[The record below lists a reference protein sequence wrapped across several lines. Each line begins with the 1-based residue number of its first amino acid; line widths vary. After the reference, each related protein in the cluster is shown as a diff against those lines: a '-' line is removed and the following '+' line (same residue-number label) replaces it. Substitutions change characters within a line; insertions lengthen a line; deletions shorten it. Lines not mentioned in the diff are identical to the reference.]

1 MSFLG
6 RLDIVEK
13 VDPEIAQ
20 LILKELDRQA
30 YGINLIASENYADE
44 AVIQVQAS
52 VLTNKYAEGY
62 PGKRY
67 YSGCEIYDQIE
78 RIAIER
84 AKRLFKAEHANVQPH
99 SGSQANLAVYLAF
112 LKPGDTVLAMDLAHG
127 GHLTHGSPINFSGLI
142 YKFIHYGVDR
152 TTELI
157 DYDQVEKLAAEY
169 KPKMIVAGASAYPRE
184 IDFKRFRE
192 ICDKVGAYLM
202 VDMAHIA
209 GLIAAGLHMNPVPYA
224 DFVTSTTQ
232 KTLKG
237 PRGGFIL
244 CRREYAE
251 AIDRAVFP
259 GVQSGPLMHIIAAK
273 ATAFKLASTEEFKE
287 YQRLIVRDSKAL
299 ASSLSNRG
307 YRIVSG
313 GTDNHLLLVD
323 LRRIGITGKTAQDV
337 LEKVRIYVNKNL
349 IPYDEKP
356 PYIASGIRLGTP
368 CVAARGMKE
377 SEMDLI
383 AGLIDT
389 TLKNRHDSITLKK
402 VEEEVIE
409 ICRKFP
415 IYGGWT

>member
-1 MSFLG
+1 MSFL
-6 RLDIVEK
+6 RKLDLVEK
-13 VDPEIAQ
+13 VDPEIAK
-20 LILKELDRQA
+20 LVLKELDRQS

-44 AVIQVQAS
+44 AVIQVQAT

-62 PGKRY
+62 PGRRY
-67 YSGCEIYDQIE
+67 YSGCEVYDEIE
-78 RIAIER
+78 RIAVER
-84 AKRLFKAEHANVQPH
+84 AKRLFNAEHANVQPH

-127 GHLTHGSPINFSGLI
+127 GHLTHGSPINFSGVF
-142 YKFIHYGVDR
+142 YKFVHYGVDR

-157 DYDQVEKLAAEY
+157 DYDQVEKLALEY
-169 KPKMIVAGASAYPRE
+169 RPKMIVAGASAYPRE

-244 CRREYAE
+244 CRKEYAE

-259 GVQSGPLMHIIAAK
+259 GTQSGPLMHIIAAK
-273 ATAFKLASTEEFKE
+273 AVAFKLASTEEFRE
-287 YQRLIVRDSKAL
+287 YQRLIVRDAKAL
-299 ASSLSNRG
+299 ASSLASKG

-323 LRRIGITGKTAQDV
+323 LRGVGVSGRLAQDV

-349 IPYDEKP
+349 VPYDEKP
-356 PYIASGIRLGTP
+356 PYVTSGIRLGTP

-377 SEMDLI
+377 PEMDAI
-383 AGLIDT
+383 AELIDVG
-389 TLKNRHDSITLKK
+389 LKNRRDSTMLKK
-402 VEEEVIE
+402 VEERVIE
-409 ICRKFP
+409 LCKKFP
-415 IYGGWT
+415 IYRD

>member
-1 MSFLG
+1 MSFL
-6 RLDIVEK
+6 RKLDLVEK
-13 VDPEIAQ
+13 VDPEIAK
-20 LILKELDRQA
+20 LVLKELDRQS

-44 AVIQVQAS
+44 AVIQVQAT

-62 PGKRY
+62 PGRRY
-67 YSGCEIYDQIE
+67 YSGCEVYDEIE
-78 RIAIER
+78 RIAVER
-84 AKRLFKAEHANVQPH
+84 AKRLFNAEHANVQPH

-127 GHLTHGSPINFSGLI
+127 GHLTHGSPINFSGVF
-142 YKFIHYGVDR
+142 YKFVHYGVDR

-157 DYDQVEKLAAEY
+157 DYDQVEKLALEY
-169 KPKMIVAGASAYPRE
+169 RPKMIVAGASAYPRE

-244 CRREYAE
+244 CRKEYAE

-259 GVQSGPLMHIIAAK
+259 GTQSGPLMHIIAAK
-273 ATAFKLASTEEFKE
+273 AVAFKLASTEEFRE
-287 YQRLIVRDSKAL
+287 YQRLIVRDAKDL
-299 ASSLSNRG
+299 ASSLASKG

-323 LRRIGITGKTAQDV
+323 LRGVGVSGRLAQDV

-349 IPYDEKP
+349 VPYDEKP
-356 PYIASGIRLGTP
+356 PYVTSGIRLGTP

-377 SEMDLI
+377 PEMDAI
-383 AGLIDT
+383 AELIDVG
-389 TLKNRHDSITLKK
+389 LKNRRDSTMLKK
-402 VEEEVIE
+402 VEERVIE
-409 ICRKFP
+409 LCKKFP
-415 IYGGWT
+415 IYRD

>member
-1 MSFLG
+1 MSFL
-6 RLDIVEK
+6 RKLDIVEK
-13 VDPEIAQ
+13 IDPEIAQ
-20 LILKELDRQA
+20 LVLRELDRQV
-30 YGINLIASENYADE
+30 YGLDLIASENYADE

-67 YSGCEIYDQIE
+67 YSGCEIYDRIE
-78 RIAIER
+78 SIAVER
-84 AKRLFKAEHANVQPH
+84 AKRLFNAEHANVQPH

-112 LKPGDTVLAMDLAHG
+112 LKPGDTVLAMDLAQG
-127 GHLTHGSPINFSGLI
+127 GHLTHGSPINFSGMI
-142 YKFIHYGVDR
+142 YKFVHYGVDR

-157 DYDQVEKLAAEY
+157 DYDRVEKLALEY
-169 KPKMIVAGASAYPRE
+169 KPKMVVAGASAYPRE

-192 ICDKVGAYLM
+192 ICDEVGAYLL

-209 GLIAAGLHMNPVPYA
+209 GLIAAGLHMSPVPYA

-244 CRREYAE
+244 CRKEYAE

-259 GVQSGPLMHIIAAK
+259 GTQSGPLMHIIAAK
-273 ATAFKLASTEEFKE
+273 AVAFKLASTEEFKE

-299 ASSLSNRG
+299 ATSLDSRG

-313 GTDNHLLLVD
+313 GTDNHLLLLD
-323 LRRIGITGKTAQDV
+323 LRGVGITGRTAQDV

-349 IPYDEKP
+349 VPYDEKP
-356 PYIASGIRLGTP
+356 PYITSGIRLGTP
-368 CVAARGMKE
+368 CVAARGMRE
-377 SEMDLI
+377 SEMDVI
-383 AGLIDT
+383 ARFIDT
-389 TLKNRHDSITLKK
+389 ALKNRRDSLTLKK
-402 VEEEVIE
+402 IEEEVVE
-409 ICRKFP
+409 LCREFP
-415 IYGGWT
+415 IYGD

>member
-1 MSFLG
+1 MSFL
-6 RLDIVEK
+6 RKLDLVEK
-13 VDPEIAQ
+13 VDPEIAK
-20 LILKELDRQA
+20 LVLKELDRQS

-44 AVIQVQAS
+44 AVIQVQAT

-62 PGKRY
+62 PGRRY
-67 YSGCEIYDQIE
+67 YSGCEVYDEIE
-78 RIAIER
+78 RIAVER
-84 AKRLFKAEHANVQPH
+84 AKCLFNAEHANVQPH

-127 GHLTHGSPINFSGLI
+127 GHLTHGSPINFSGVF
-142 YKFIHYGVDR
+142 YKFVHYGVDR

-157 DYDQVEKLAAEY
+157 DYDQVEKLALEHR
-169 KPKMIVAGASAYPRE
+169 PRMIVAGASAYPRE

-244 CRREYAE
+244 CRKEYAE

-259 GVQSGPLMHIIAAK
+259 GTQSGPLMHIIAAK
-273 ATAFKLASTEEFKE
+273 AVAFKLASTEEFRE
-287 YQRLIVRDSKAL
+287 YQRLIVRDAKAL
-299 ASSLSNRG
+299 ASSLASRG

-323 LRRIGITGKTAQDV
+323 LRGVGVSGRLAQDV

-349 IPYDEKP
+349 VPYDEKP
-356 PYIASGIRLGTP
+356 PYVTSGIRLGTS

-377 SEMDLI
+377 PEMDAI
-383 AGLIDT
+383 AELIDVG
-389 TLKNRHDSITLKK
+389 LKNRRDSTTLKK
-402 VEEEVIE
+402 VEEKVVEL
-409 ICRKFP
+409 CKKFP
-415 IYGGWT
+415 IYGD

>member
-1 MSFLG
+1 MGFL
-6 RLDIVEK
+6 RKLDLVEK
-13 VDPEIAQ
+13 VDPEIAK
-20 LILKELDRQA
+20 LVLKELDRQS

-44 AVIQVQAS
+44 AVIQVQAT

-62 PGKRY
+62 PSRRY
-67 YSGCEIYDQIE
+67 YSGCEVYDEIE
-78 RIAIER
+78 RIAVER
-84 AKRLFKAEHANVQPH
+84 AKRLFNAEHANVQPH

-127 GHLTHGSPINFSGLI
+127 GHLTHGSPVNFSGVF
-142 YKFIHYGVDR
+142 YKFVHYGVDR

-157 DYDQVEKLAAEY
+157 DYDQVEKLALEH
-169 KPKMIVAGASAYPRE
+169 KPRMIVAGASAYPRE

-209 GLIAAGLHMNPVPYA
+209 GLIATGLHMSPVPYA

-244 CRREYAE
+244 CRKEYAE

-259 GVQSGPLMHIIAAK
+259 GTQSGPLMHIIAAK
-273 ATAFKLASTEEFKE
+273 AVAFKLASTEEFRE
-287 YQRLIVRDSKAL
+287 YQRLIVRDAKAL
-299 ASSLSNRG
+299 ASSLASRG

-323 LRRIGITGKTAQDV
+323 LRGIGVSGRLAQDV

-349 IPYDEKP
+349 VPYDEKP
-356 PYIASGIRLGTP
+356 PYVTSGIRLGTP

-377 SEMDLI
+377 PEMDAI
-383 AGLIDT
+383 AELIDVG
-389 TLKNRHDSITLKK
+389 LKNRRDSTTLKK
-402 VEEEVIE
+402 VEEKVVEL
-409 ICRKFP
+409 CKMFP
-415 IYGGWT
+415 IYGD

>member
-1 MSFLG
+1 MSFL
-6 RLDIVEK
+6 RKLDLVEK
-13 VDPEIAQ
+13 VDPEIAE
-20 LILKELDRQA
+20 LILKELDRQV

-44 AVIQVQAS
+44 AVIQVQAT

-62 PGKRY
+62 PSRRY
-67 YSGCEIYDQIE
+67 YSGCEMYDQIE
-78 RIAIER
+78 RIAVER
-84 AKRLFKAEHANVQPH
+84 VKQLFNAEHANVQPH

-127 GHLTHGSPINFSGLI
+127 GHLTHGSSINFSGIL
-142 YKFIHYGVDR
+142 YRFIHYGVDR
-152 TTELI
+152 STELI
-157 DYDQVEKLAAEY
+157 DYDQVEKLALEY
-169 KPKMIVAGASAYPRE
+169 KPRMIVAGASAYPRE

-251 AIDRAVFP
+251 AMDRAVFP
-259 GVQSGPLMHIIAAK
+259 GTQSGPLMHIIAAK
-273 ATAFKLASTEEFKE
+273 AVAFKLASTEEFRE
-287 YQRLIVRDSKAL
+287 YQRLIVRDARAL
-299 ASSLSNRG
+299 ASSLDSRG

-323 LRRIGITGKTAQDV
+323 LKRLGVSGRNAQDV
-337 LEKVRIYVNKNL
+337 LEKTRIYVNKNL
-349 IPYDEKP
+349 VPYDEKP
-356 PYIASGIRLGTP
+356 PYITSGIRLGTS
-368 CVAARGMKE
+368 CVAARSMKE
-377 SEMDLI
+377 SEMDTI
-383 AGLIDT
+383 ARFIDT
-389 TLKNRHDSITLKK
+389 SLKNRRDSTILKK

-409 ICRKFP
+409 FCKSFP
-415 IYGGWT
+415 IYGD

>member
-1 MSFLG
+1 MGFL
-6 RLDIVEK
+6 RKLDLVEK
-13 VDPEIAQ
+13 VDPEIAK
-20 LILKELDRQA
+20 LVLKELDRQV

-44 AVIQVQAS
+44 AVMQVQAT

-62 PGKRY
+62 PGRRY
-67 YSGCEIYDQIE
+67 YSGCEAYDEIE

-84 AKRLFKAEHANVQPH
+84 AKQLFNAEHANVQPH

-112 LKPGDTVLAMDLAHG
+112 LKPGDAVLAMDLAHG
-127 GHLTHGSPINFSGLI
+127 GHLTHGSPINFSGVL

-157 DYDQVEKLAAEY
+157 DYDQVEKLALEH
-169 KPKMIVAGASAYPRE
+169 KPRMIVAGASAYPRE

-192 ICDKVGAYLM
+192 VCDKIGAYLM

-209 GLIAAGLHMNPVPYA
+209 GLIAAGLHMSPIPYA

-232 KTLKG
+232 KTLRG

-244 CRREYAE
+244 CRKEYAE

-259 GVQSGPLMHIIAAK
+259 GTQSGPLMHIIAAK
-273 ATAFKLASTEEFKE
+273 AIAFKLASTEGFRE
-287 YQRLIVRDSKAL
+287 YQRLIVRDAKAL
-299 ASSLSNRG
+299 ASSLASRG

-323 LRRIGITGKTAQDV
+323 LRRLGVSGRIAQDV

-349 IPYDEKP
+349 VPYDEKP
-356 PYIASGIRLGTP
+356 PYVTSGIRLGTS

-377 SEMDLI
+377 PEMDII
-383 AGLIDT
+383 AELIDVG
-389 TLKNRHDSITLKK
+389 LKNRRDSTILKK
-402 VEEEVIE
+402 VEEEVVE
-409 ICRKFP
+409 LCKKFP
-415 IYGGWT
+415 VYED

>member
-1 MSFLG
+1 MGFL
-6 RLDIVEK
+6 RKLDLVER
-13 VDPEIAQ
+13 VDPEIAK
-20 LILKELDRQA
+20 LILKELDRQV

-44 AVIQVQAS
+44 AVIQAHAT

-62 PGKRY
+62 PSRRY
-67 YSGCEIYDQIE
+67 YSGCGVYDQIE
-78 RIAIER
+78 RIAVER
-84 AKRLFKAEHANVQPH
+84 AKQLFNADHANVQPH

-127 GHLTHGSPINFSGLI
+127 GHLTHGSPINFSGIL
-142 YKFIHYGVDR
+142 YRFIHYGVDR
-152 TTELI
+152 STELI
-157 DYDQVEKLAAEY
+157 DYGQVEKLALEN
-169 KPKMIVAGASAYPRE
+169 KPRMIVAGASAYPRE

-192 ICDKVGAYLM
+192 ICDRVGAYLM

-244 CRREYAE
+244 CRKEYAE

-259 GVQSGPLMHIIAAK
+259 GTQSGPLMHIIAAK
-273 ATAFKLASTEEFKE
+273 AVAFKLASTEEFGG
-287 YQRLIVRDSKAL
+287 YQRLIVRDAKAL
-299 ASSLSNRG
+299 ASSLDSRG
-307 YRIVSG
+307 CRIVSG

-323 LRRIGITGKTAQDV
+323 LRRLGVSGRNAQDV
-337 LEKVRIYVNKNL
+337 LEKTRIYVNKNL

-356 PYIASGIRLGTP
+356 PYITSGIRLGTS

-377 SEMDLI
+377 SEMDII
-383 AGLIDT
+383 ARFIDT
-389 TLKNRHDSITLKK
+389 SLKNRRDRAILKK
-402 VEEEVIE
+402 VEEEIIE
-409 ICRKFP
+409 FCKSFP
-415 IYGGWT
+415 IYGD